1 MVRELIHLVRKLI
14 RLVRKHINLINELIH
29 LIRELMDLVREL
41 IRLARSNI
49 SVHAAKVH
57 RVAYL
62 RGTRSQKLS
71 FPTLKKVQNIAF
83 TRSRTL
89 SATMFGKRILS
100 HIVSASR
107 NHVEITSNMSLMIGT
122 CTSEKN
128 TIDKENPPTKLLSP
142 GGCPYEWIY

>member
-1 MVRELIHLVRKLI
+1 MVRELILLVWQPI
-14 RLVRKHINLINELIH
+14 PLVRKHINLINEFIH

-41 IRLARSNI
+41 IRLARSSI

-89 SATMFGKRILS
+89 SATMFGKRISS
-100 HIVSASR
+100 HIASASR
-107 NHVEITSNMSLMIGT
+107 NHVEIASNMSLMIGT
-122 CTSEKN
+122 CTAEKK
-128 TIDKENPPTKLLSP
+128 TIE
-142 GGCPYEWIY
+142 